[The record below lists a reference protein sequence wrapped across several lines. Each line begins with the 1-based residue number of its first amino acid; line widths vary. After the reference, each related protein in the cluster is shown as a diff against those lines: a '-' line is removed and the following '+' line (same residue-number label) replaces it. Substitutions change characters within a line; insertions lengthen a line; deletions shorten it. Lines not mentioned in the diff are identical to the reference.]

1 MNAADLY
8 VSRYSSSTTART
20 DRKLILSVDNELR
33 VLYERY
39 KLLAAAGYA
48 VLSACDGV
56 QALGLF
62 STEKVDLVLL
72 DYNLPQMHGGFVA
85 EAIKA
90 QMPDTP
96 IVMVLGADLPESCL
110 SFCDAHVSKLADP
123 EHLLHAIQQ
132 LLYPASSQE
141 ADGSAMAL

>member
-20 DRKLILSVDNELR
+20 DRKLILSVDNELS
-33 VLYERY
+33 VLYARY
-39 KLLAAAGYA
+39 RLLAAAGYA
-48 VLSACDGV
+48 VVSACDGV

-62 STEKVDLVLL
+62 SSEKVDLVLL
-72 DYNLPQMHGGFVA
+72 DYGLEEMHGGLVA

-90 QMPDTP
+90 HMPATP
-96 IVMVLGADLPESCL
+96 IIMVSGADLPESCL
-110 SFCDAHVSKLADP
+110 SFCDAHFLKLADP

-132 LLYPASSQE
+132 LLYPASSPE
-141 ADGSAMAL
+141 TDGSARAL